1 MATLNAYDRGASPI
15 AVFNLTEADSIQ
27 NVFLGAATV
36 ESITI
41 PTTATAMLVRADG
54 PIFYRIDADP
64 VVPTTEI
71 TSAGSIYIP
80 ADTWEGD
87 NWHAAGRPTTVR
99 FIRANAVN
107 TIITVLFY
115 DD

>member
-1 MATLNAYDRGASPI
+1 MANLIAYDRGAAPI
-15 AVFNLTEADSIQ
+15 AMFNLTEADSIQ
-27 NVFLGAATV
+27 NMVLGAATV

-41 PTTATAMLVRADG
+41 PTTAQAMLIRADA
-54 PIFYRIDADP
+54 PVYYRIDADP

-87 NWHAAGRPTTVR
+87 HWLDTGRPTTVR
-99 FIRANAVN
+99 FIRANAVS
-107 TIITVLFY
+107 TILTILFY
-115 DD
+115 DS